1 MLVIGV
7 SCFPGSLLTLALIEI
22 DAFSWFLKLRKLSRI
37 TDTHTHTKRT
47 DTGSFRVCVCVCGK
61 LFMDCNKNL
70 SNILLNCVVHL

>member
-47 DTGSFRVCVCVCGK
+47 DTGSFRVCVCVCV
-61 LFMDCNKNL
+61 
-70 SNILLNCVVHL
+70 CVVNYLWIATRICQIFF

>member
-47 DTGSFRVCVCVCGK
+47 DTGSFRVCVVNYLWIATRICQI
-61 LFMDCNKNL
+61 FF
-70 SNILLNCVVHL
+70 

>member
-22 DAFSWFLKLRKLSRI
+22 DAFSWFLKLRKLSGI

-47 DTGSFRVCVCVCGK
+47 DTGSFRVCVW
-61 LFMDCNKNL
+61 
-70 SNILLNCVVHL
+70 